1 MNPKASHTRFINVR
15 KLVAL
20 DLAFRGAWFI
30 LIEFAFAVALGGAL
44 GAFVLVRALGTSP
57 APSGFGIIVGA
68 LLLAVGL
75 NYVPLLLYAIAI
87 VRRKSARA
95 EVAAELAERNVYA
108 HKYGVQQFLLV
119 VPLAIPILA
128 ITQELRQRA
137 RHRQPRS

>member
-1 MNPKASHTRFINVR
+1 MSPQVSDTRFINVR

-44 GAFVLVRALGTSP
+44 GVFVLVRSLSARP
-57 APSGFGIIVGA
+57 APSGFGIVVGVYS
-68 LLLAVGL
+68 LAIGL
-75 NYVPLLLYAIAI
+75 NYVPLLLYAIII

-128 ITQELRQRA
+128 IAQELRQHA
-137 RHRQPRS
+137 RQRQPAS